1 MAGIFYFSVE
11 DKQVSDDKQ
20 MFEIPLEDCVRLF
33 DLRPKQRECGLDEF
47 PNLLTGNPLVD
58 SGGYIHVLLR
68 VSADEAGKSAEKG
81 YESGWYKTNMTVIE
95 IQSIIA
101 EARKSEAGKNPEKTR
116 KPSANQP
123 QK

>member
-11 DKQVSDDKQ
+11 DKEASNDRQ

-33 DLRPKQRECGLDEF
+33 DLRPKQRVCGPDEF

-68 VSADEAGKSAEKG
+68 VSADEAGKSEEKG
-81 YESGWYKTNMTVIE
+81 YGPGWYKTHMTVIE

-101 EARKSEAGKNPEKTR
+101 EARKTPEKTR
-116 KPSANQP
+116 KPAANQP
-123 QK
+123 QR